1 MANAGSLL
9 TRVLADLF
17 PGKSAAQPTSPLPQ
31 ASAPAAPVPTP
42 APHTTGSVGV
52 PHEIGQGAA
61 NETVVTIGDTPH
73 LFVDE
78 GDHIVEFIP
87 AFDDHTEETE
97 FGLKIVPDLAPHWSQ
112 VASHRC
118 TLKDAIVTAIRGGS
132 TSGGSTSLNIPK
144 SEPRDPNE
152 APTPEA
158 GLAASHVS
166 GDDDRPAR
174 GSAPRARTRGES
186 NDAAVT
192 GRILS
197 WGEERFPDRNRPG
210 RFYKSFAMHIDTTT
224 GERTLQGE
232 GLKDA
237 IAECHCVVGDVVS
250 VRRLRKIK
258 VPAFRSDG
266 SPVMVEGKQVMWD
279 KWLWSITK

>member
-1 MANAGSLL
+1 MANAGSVF

-17 PGKSAAQPTSPLPQ
+17 PGKSIAQSTSPSPQ
-31 ASAPAAPVPTP
+31 TSASTTSVQTPTP
-42 APHTTGSVGV
+42 HANSSVGV

-78 GDHIVEFIP
+78 GDHIVEFVP

-118 TLKDAIVTAIRGGS
+118 ALKDAIATAIRGGS
-132 TSGGSTSLNIPK
+132 TSPGNPK
-144 SEPRDPNE
+144 SEPRDRNE
-152 APTPEA
+152 APTPET
-158 GLAASHVS
+158 GLAASHLS
-166 GDDDRPAR
+166 DDDDRPAS
-174 GSAPRARTRGES
+174 GSAARARARRGDM

-192 GRILS
+192 GRIQS
-197 WGEERFPDRNRPG
+197 WGEERFPDRNKPG

-232 GLKDA
+232 GLKEA
-237 IAECHCVVGDVVS
+237 IAECRCVVGDVVS
-250 VRRLRKIK
+250 VRRLRKVK
-258 VPAFRSDG
+258 VPAIRSDG
-266 SPVMVEGKQVMWD
+266 SPIMAEEKRVMWD

>member
-9 TRVLADLF
+9 TRLLADLS
-17 PGKSAAQPTSPLPQ
+17 PGKSVAQPTSPSPD
-31 ASAPAAPVPTP
+31 ASAPAVPVQTP
-42 APHTTGSVGV
+42 VSHPTGSVSV
-52 PHEIGQGAA
+52 PQEIGQGAA
-61 NETVVTIGDTPH
+61 NETVVMIGDTPH

-78 GDHIVEFIP
+78 GDQIVEFIP

-112 VASHRC
+112 VTSHRC

-132 TSGGSTSLNIPK
+132 TSSPIPK
-144 SEPRDPNE
+144 SEPRETND
-152 APTPEA
+152 APTSEA
-158 GLAASHVS
+158 GLAASHAS
-166 GDDDRPAR
+166 GDEDRPAR
-174 GSAPRARTRGES
+174 GSATRARTRGES
-186 NDAAVT
+186 NDAAVA

-197 WGEERFPDRNRPG
+197 WGEERFPDRNKPG

-232 GLKDA
+232 GLKEA
-237 IAECHCVVGDVVS
+237 IAECGCVVGDVVS
-250 VRRLRKIK
+250 VRRLRKTK
-258 VPAFRSDG
+258 VPAIRSDG
-266 SPVMVEGKQVMWD
+266 SPIMAEDKQVMWD

>member
-9 TRVLADLF
+9 ARVLADLF
-17 PGKSAAQPTSPLPQ
+17 PGKSVAQPTSPSPE
-31 ASAPAAPVPTP
+31 ASAPAAPVQTP
-42 APHTTGSVGV
+42 APHPTGGVSV

-78 GDHIVEFIP
+78 GDHIVEFVP

-118 TLKDAIVTAIRGGS
+118 ALKDAIVTAIRGGS
-132 TSGGSTSLNIPK
+132 TSPAIPK
-144 SEPRDPNE
+144 SEPRDTNE
-152 APTPEA
+152 APTSES

-166 GDDDRPAR
+166 GDEDRPAR
-174 GSAPRARTRGES
+174 SSATRARTRGES
-186 NDAAVT
+186 NDAAVS

-197 WGEERFPDRNRPG
+197 WGEERFPDRNKPG

-237 IAECHCVVGDVVS
+237 IAECHCVVGEVVS

-266 SPVMVEGKQVMWD
+266 SPVMAEGKQVMWD
-279 KWLWSITK
+279 KWLWSISK

>member
-9 TRVLADLF
+9 NRVLAELF
-17 PGKSAAQPTSPLPQ
+17 PGKSVAQPTSPSPE
-31 ASAPAAPVPTP
+31 ASAPAAPVQTSSSH
-42 APHTTGSVGV
+42 ATGSGSV

-61 NETVVTIGDTPH
+61 NETVVLIGDTPH

-78 GDHIVEFIP
+78 GDHIVEFVP

-118 TLKDAIVTAIRGGS
+118 TLKAAISTAIRGYS
-132 TSGGSTSLNIPK
+132 TSGGSTSLNVPK
-144 SEPRDPNE
+144 SEPRDTNE

-158 GLAASHVS
+158 GLPASHMS
-166 GDDDRPAR
+166 GDEDRPAR
-174 GSAPRARTRGES
+174 GSATRARVPRES
-186 NDAAVT
+186 TDAAVT

-197 WGEERFPDRNRPG
+197 WGEERFPDRNKPG
-210 RFYKSFAMHIDTTT
+210 RFYNSFAMHIDTTT

-237 IAECHCVVGDVVS
+237 IAECRCVVGDVVS

-266 SPVMVEGKQVMWD
+266 SPVMVDGKQALWD